1 MTNNKLSVH
10 LKFSKKIAIQVTML
24 INFKMRIIS
33 VKIFMTI
40 MIVTIGWIARDNKF
54 VLKQT
59 DPNKQNEWCFFSF
72 FFVGDQK
79 PFVCEI
85 NVHVYIHA
93 KGNSMKTSLRLYV
106 NVPACLNK
114 NFLLNGNHSITE
126 HDVIVRARNQTCCT
140 NLLSHQSKLN
150 DIAFFTISEYSCL
163 KKKMHIHART
173 FPVSCMQNDC
183 IN

>member
-1 MTNNKLSVH
+1 MS
-10 LKFSKKIAIQVTML
+10 
-24 INFKMRIIS
+24 
-33 VKIFMTI
+33 I

-59 DPNKQNEWCFFSF
+59 DPNKQNEWCFFSFFF

-126 HDVIVRARNQTCCT
+126 HDVIVRARNQTCT

-183 IN
+183 II

>member
-1 MTNNKLSVH
+1 MFFSLIPVKMTNNKLSVH
-10 LKFSKKIAIQVTML
+10 LKFQKKIAILVTML
-24 INFKMRIIS
+24 IKFKMKIIA

-59 DPNKQNEWCFFSF
+59 DPNKHNEWGFFSF
-72 FFVGDQK
+72 RFFLGDQK
-79 PFVCEI
+79 LFACEI

-150 DIAFFTISEYSCL
+150 EIAFF
-163 KKKMHIHART
+163 HH
-173 FPVSCMQNDC
+173 F
-183 IN
+183 

>member
-1 MTNNKLSVH
+1 MFFSLIPVKMTNNKLSVH
-10 LKFSKKIAIQVTML
+10 LKFQKKIAILVTML
-24 INFKMRIIS
+24 IKFKMKIIA

-59 DPNKQNEWCFFSF
+59 DPNKQNEWCFLSF

-79 PFVCEI
+79 PFVWEI

-126 HDVIVRARNQTCCT
+126 HDVIVRARNQTFCT

-150 DIAFFTISEYSCL
+150 DIAFF
-163 KKKMHIHART
+163 HH
-173 FPVSCMQNDC
+173 F
-183 IN
+183 